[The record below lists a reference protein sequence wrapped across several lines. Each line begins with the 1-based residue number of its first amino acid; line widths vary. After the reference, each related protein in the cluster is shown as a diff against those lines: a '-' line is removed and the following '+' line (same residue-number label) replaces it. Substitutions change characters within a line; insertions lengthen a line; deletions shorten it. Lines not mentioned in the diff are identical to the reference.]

1 VTFRLYLLATTVLLL
16 TACSKDSAPA
26 STPSTPTSP
35 APTPATASFSV
46 TFGQSPLPFRS
57 SGCSFL
63 TPQGWYTEARIQER
77 SGVSFTVASLTQKL
91 DGNPAGNLN
100 ESFGSRFGAC
110 SGSSFTPGTIAASGM
125 VCGTVGVCTTGSFNS
140 YQFSITGTDANG
152 HAVTID
158 SPVLQ
163 LTR

>member
-1 VTFRLYLLATTVLLL
+1 MTFLLHLLATTTVLIL
-16 TACSKDSAPA
+16 TACSKDSTPA
-26 STPSTPTSP
+26 STPSTPTPP
-35 APTPATASFSV
+35 ATSATASFTV
-46 TFGQSPLPFRS
+46 TFGQSPLPFRT

-91 DGNPAGNLN
+91 DGSAAGNLN

-110 SGSSFTPGTIAASGM
+110 SGSTFTPGTIAANGV
-125 VCGTVGVCTTGSFNS
+125 VCGTVGICTTGSFNT
-140 YQFSITGTDANG
+140 YQFSIAGTDANG